1 MSRNQGA
8 DTDDDDVE
16 RSIWES
22 DKPLSERLKVGRGE
36 GFDPIP
42 PQLLRKYIAYARKYV
57 HPNLTKDAATV
68 LQVSLAASAPPWC
81 FFFFFVCVFVFVFVF
96 LFLFFFFIC
105 LSFLAG
111 TGFEISHWSGGPR
124 PVKFMQDQLKF

>member
-1 MSRNQGA
+1 MCKVKNLTEVLLILHRICGASVSRNQA
-8 DTDDDDVE
+8 SDIDDDSVE

-36 GFDPIP
+36 RFDPIP

-68 LQVSLAASAPPWC
+68 LQVSLALSAY
-81 FFFFFVCVFVFVFVF
+81 F
-96 LFLFFFFIC
+96 LFVYNNPFQP
-105 LSFLAG
+105 A
-111 TGFEISHWSGGPR
+111 
-124 PVKFMQDQLKF
+124 